1 MEGVLHA
8 THWWLWAM
16 PGFCL
21 LPIWAMTLLYFCC
34 YSVYLVFPRQF
45 DSPLSWWEGKYV
57 LSLCEAQSV
66 ISSSLLVTLFM
77 PWILFRS
84 ILKTFSL
91 EPAGFLFFLWW
102 PSKLT
107 VHPTSWYL
115 VQRNPWVIT
124 LFLPFC
130 GSLCSGFTL
139 ALMVCEPSGP
149 LSKAWGHRLSWSY
162 LSEGSPPFHIALGIT
177 VGLSLWPWKVMG
189 TLEAISSL
197 GTDLCE
203 DLNVMSSS
211 G

>member
-1 MEGVLHA
+1 MPRTDGFERCQVFAYFLYGL
-8 THWWLWAM
+8 WLCCIFVVIMDAL
-16 PGFCL
+16 FSLDCL
-21 LPIWAMTLLYFCC
+21 IG
-34 YSVYLVFPRQF
+34 
-45 DSPLSWWEGKYV
+45 SPFSRWERKYM
-57 LSLCEAQSV
+57 LSLCEARSM

-84 ILKTFSL
+84 ILKTFSS
-91 EPAGFLFFLWW
+91 EPVGFLFFLWW

-139 ALMVCEPSGP
+139 ALMVCEPSSP

-162 LSEGSPPFHIALGIT
+162 LSEGRPPFHTALGIT

-189 TLEAISSL
+189 TLEVTSSL
-197 GTDLCE
+197 RSDLCE